1 MGKVSMLDM
10 YGVTNFMIGKHQ
22 IQDYVISEGIYSTAQ
37 ILSKA
42 SNQGIAKT
50 VLSIGKDTIIQY
62 FSDLN
67 LGAQLQD

>member
-1 MGKVSMLDM
+1 MTDM
-10 YGVTNFMIGKHQ
+10 YDVTNLKIGKHQ
-22 IQDYVISEGIYSTAQ
+22 IKYQVNYRGIFSTAQ

-67 LGAQLQD
+67 LGAKRQD